1 MEFSANQ
8 FLNRQDLEDAIKVQI
23 GTDIEENRKAGH
35 LIQGTR
41 EELKKLHLSDTSLV
55 FGIKV
60 VATDITTT
68 QILADKIAEEKKKK

>member
-1 MEFSANQ
+1 MEILANQ
-8 FLNRQDLEDAIKVQI
+8 FLNRQDLEDAIKVQV
-23 GTDIEENRKAGH
+23 GTEIEENRKAGH
-35 LIQGTR
+35 LILGTR

>member
-8 FLNRQDLEDAIKVQI
+8 FLNRQDLEDAIKVQV
-23 GTDIEENRKAGH
+23 GTEIEENRKAGH
-35 LIQGTR
+35 LILGTR